1 MVFKQQKVNLIYEK
15 PDQIFHAHLKI
26 PRNWMDDKTFR
37 LKFVNFIDEVLIPII
52 DLLEKVKKKNVF
64 ELSCSQTKNKN
75 QFVNQAL
82 KLDYNLLIT
91 NIA

>member
-1 MVFKQQKVNLIYEK
+1 
-15 PDQIFHAHLKI
+15 
-26 PRNWMDDKTFR
+26 MDDKTFR

-75 QFVNQAL
+75 
-82 KLDYNLLIT
+82 
-91 NIA
+91 